1 VDIGLGIL
9 MELKENEQAENP
21 AQHRDTVQTLF
32 KIIANLISKAL
43 DPTVRRFNKSNKAI
57 QAKILA
63 FPSAIN
69 FLRMVGFDF
78 ERSPDAV
85 ELFDYR
91 REVLDDALYA
101 LELHIK
107 NQGGQVKS
115 EAAFDPFK
123 SSIART
129 DG

>member
-1 VDIGLGIL
+1 
-9 MELKENEQAENP
+9 
-21 AQHRDTVQTLF
+21 
-32 KIIANLISKAL
+32 
-43 DPTVRRFNKSNKAI
+43 
-57 QAKILA
+57 
-63 FPSAIN
+63 
-69 FLRMVGFDF
+69 MVGFDF
-78 ERSPDAV
+78 ERSPEAV
-85 ELFDYR
+85 ELYDYR

-107 NQGGQVKS
+107 NQGGQVQS